1 MRLALRVI
9 IGVAGVLGL
18 LVAVRLWMAPAEL
31 AGQLGVS
38 ASGSLGLATIRAD
51 MGGFFAA
58 GGMFALAAAIK
69 ARGGLLLP
77 SVVLIGLALVGR
89 IVAVAMNG
97 FAPEMG
103 PPMAVE
109 AVLLVLFVAGWR
121 MLPR

>member
-38 ASGSLGLATIRAD
+38 ASGPLGLATIRAD

-58 GGMFALAAAIK
+58 GGGFALAAAIK

-89 IVAVAMNG
+89 VVAVAMNG

>member
-38 ASGSLGLATIRAD
+38 ASGPLGLATIRAD

-58 GGMFALAAAIK
+58 GGVFALAAAIK

-89 IVAVAMNG
+89 IVAVVMNG
-97 FAPEMG
+97 FALEMG

-109 AVLLVLFVAGWR
+109 AVLLVLFFAGWR

>member
-38 ASGSLGLATIRAD
+38 ASGPLGLATIRAD

-58 GGMFALAAAIK
+58 GGVFALAAAIK

-89 IVAVAMNG
+89 IVAVAMSG

>member
-38 ASGSLGLATIRAD
+38 ASGPLGLATIRAD

-58 GGMFALAAAIK
+58 GGVFALAAAIK

-89 IVAVAMNG
+89 VVAVAMNG

>member
-38 ASGSLGLATIRAD
+38 ASGPLGLATIRAD

-58 GGMFALAAAIK
+58 GGVFALAAAIK

-109 AVLLVLFVAGWR
+109 AVLLVLFFAGWR

>member
-38 ASGSLGLATIRAD
+38 ASGPLGLATIRAD

>member
-1 MRLALRVI
+1 
-9 IGVAGVLGL
+9 
-18 LVAVRLWMAPAEL
+18 
-31 AGQLGVS
+31 
-38 ASGSLGLATIRAD
+38 

>member
-58 GGMFALAAAIK
+58 GGVFALAAAIK

-89 IVAVAMNG
+89 VVAVAMNG